1 MNKPMTN
8 AENQEHN
15 KQIVDK
21 YNAKPNIIEIRKNN
35 PPREVIRIAPDG
47 KLFWNEREVE
57 TDDDF
62 RSAMLDLAESLKQP
76 TDLIRQ
82 QQAEMNNK
90 PVAWMDYLEH
100 SNVYDLNVSGRGI
113 PLYTHPTKT
122 TLSRMEVYEL
132 AIDSG
137 FMLSTQ
143 YGQAE
148 NKLMPV
154 SDGDTLVKLAK
165 AILRKAQE

>member
-82 QQAEMNNK
+82 QQAEIEALKMMLANRNDVIDK
-90 PVAWMDYLEH
+90 L
-100 SNVYDLNVSGRGI
+100 DL
-113 PLYTHPTKT
+113 K
-122 TLSRMEVYEL
+122 
-132 AIDSG
+132 
-137 FMLSTQ
+137 
-143 YGQAE
+143 
-148 NKLMPV
+148 
-154 SDGDTLVKLAK
+154 
-165 AILRKAQE
+165 

>member
-1 MNKPMTN
+1 MNKPLTN

-82 QQAEMNNK
+82 QQAEIEALKDALGVKVILN
-90 PVAWMDYLEH
+90 EH
-100 SNVYDLNVSGRGI
+100 AQQSI
-113 PLYTHPTKT
+113 K
-122 TLSRMEVYEL
+122 EVKGL
-132 AIDSG
+132 
-137 FMLSTQ
+137 
-143 YGQAE
+143 
-148 NKLMPV
+148 
-154 SDGDTLVKLAK
+154 
-165 AILRKAQE
+165 LRKAQEK

>member
-1 MNKPMTN
+1 MTN
-8 AENQEHN
+8 VENQEHN

-82 QQAEMNNK
+82 QQAEIESLKQVLQSIAN
-90 PVAWMDYLEH
+90 EH
-100 SNVYDLNVSGRGI
+100 VE
-113 PLYTHPTKT
+113 
-122 TLSRMEVYEL
+122 LSHDKIKWQCDDHIRW
-132 AIDSG
+132 
-137 FMLSTQ
+137 
-143 YGQAE
+143 
-148 NKLMPV
+148 
-154 SDGDTLVKLAK
+154 AK
-165 AILRKAQE
+165 EALK

>member
-76 TDLIRQ
+76 TDLISQ
-82 QQAEMNNK
+82 QQAEIEALK
-90 PVAWMDYLEH
+90 
-100 SNVYDLNVSGRGI
+100 
-113 PLYTHPTKT
+113 
-122 TLSRMEVYEL
+122 
-132 AIDSG
+132 
-137 FMLSTQ
+137 
-143 YGQAE
+143 AE
-148 NKLMPV
+148 NKFFKDLM
-154 SDGDTLVKLAK
+154 SDVE
-165 AILRKAQE
+165 ILKGKK